1 MTSTAEEA
9 SYGEQSE
16 RALRGHRG
24 AAVTLYMPDGLQWLA
39 WVAGTTWPEGDEDAA
54 WAASEAWK
62 TASKELEALLAG
74 IDEAKRVTVSAYP
87 QGEGGAAMGARYDV
101 LRTGDQSLEAL
112 SKLMSTVGDSAFDM
126 GTEIQA
132 TKITVIV
139 TLAWLAL
146 EILWAWLFPPTAPA
160 VEAAAIT
167 TTRSFLK
174 VFEDFVQK
182 IIMNIATRLRAPTVK
197 RHFWSRAVQL
207 RPVLPTAK
215 GYGVYGAR
223 AIEAAAITGT
233 INGAVQV
240 GQLADGKRRHFNG
253 GEFGLSIL
261 AGVAGMI
268 PGREVG
274 RYLGKAIDKAAGK
287 NLDNV
292 FGRVGR
298 GVVIG
303 GVSGAVGTAF
313 GNVAAGAVTG
323 DWSSFSSGAGW
334 VGGIARGGMVG
345 GARGGFA
352 LGTPIPPG
360 RGDIRSYVWMPKP
373 STGNTGRPPVQDG
386 SSTGTSGSR
395 PGSTA
400 TGASASVPSG
410 RPTPAPS
417 TVAGSTGT
425 PAGPAPHPTGSTA
438 GGSHP
443 PSEIGGG
450 ASTHSGRGDGVSS
463 SSGSGD
469 SVYHDAS
476 SHYSGSGQSSR
487 PATPD
492 SVSSSASGHSVYHD
506 ATSHYSGSGQS
517 SRPATPDS
525 VGTGSGQTVYHETA
539 GSYSSSPADSTSGY
553 SAGSGA
559 GRSGHFT
566 GRPPTSW
573 ESSVDGWGS
582 TGGPPPTPGGH
593 TPPATPGGGPR
604 PAGSQV
610 TGGSGTHGN
619 PIATG
624 ADEPFL
630 GEGKDVRG
638 KPRPKQWPSV
648 EPLPGP
654 YTPPAGGASEPKD
667 WLPGAPSPAAGA
679 QAATADPEQV
689 DVPFT
694 L

>member
-1 MTSTAEEA
+1 MTIYLPE
-9 SYGEQSE
+9 
-16 RALRGHRG
+16 
-24 AAVTLYMPDGLQWLA
+24 GLQWLA
-39 WVAGTTWPEGDEDAA
+39 WVAGTTWPKGDEDAA
-54 WAASEAWK
+54 WAASEAWR

-74 IDEAKRVTVSAYP
+74 IDEAAQATVAAYP
-87 QGEGGAAMGARYDV
+87 QGEGGTAMGARYDV

-112 SKLMSTVGDSAFDM
+112 AKLMSTVGDSAFDM

-182 IIMNIATRLRAPTVK
+182 IITNIAARLGAPTVQ
-197 RHFWSRAVQL
+197 RHFWTRAVQL

-240 GQLADGKRRHFNG
+240 GQLAAGKRRHFNG

-261 AGVAGMI
+261 AGVAGVI
-268 PGREVG
+268 PGREFG
-274 RYLGKAIDKAAGK
+274 RYLGKGIDKAAGK

-303 GVSGAVGTAF
+303 GASGAVGTAF

-323 DWSSFSSGAGW
+323 DWSSFASGAGW
-334 VGGIARGGMVG
+334 VGGIARGGLVG

-373 STGNTGRPPVQDG
+373 STGNIGRTPDG

-395 PGSTA
+395 PGSTTA
-400 TGASASVPSG
+400 GASASANSG
-410 RPTPAPS
+410 RPAPTPS
-417 TVAGSTGT
+417 VVAGSTGT
-425 PAGPAPHPTGSTA
+425 PPGPPPHPTGSVSGAPPGGPRPASEVAA
-438 GGSHP
+438 GSA
-443 PSEIGGG
+443 
-450 ASTHSGRGDGVSS
+450 ASTHSGHGDGVSS
-463 SSGSGD
+463 SGSSGHT
-469 SVYHDAS
+469 VYHDATGG
-476 SHYSGSGQSSR
+476 YSGGGQSSRPVTPDSVSTGSGQTVYHDATSGYSGGGQSSR

-492 SVSSSASGHSVYHD
+492 SVSTESGRTVYHD
-506 ATSHYSGSGQS
+506 AAGTFSGSS
-517 SRPATPDS
+517 SS
-525 VGTGSGQTVYHETA
+525 TGSSSGQ
-539 GSYSSSPADSTSGY
+539 
-553 SAGSGA
+553 
-559 GRSGHFT
+559 SGHFT

-582 TGGPPPTPGGH
+582 NGGPPPGNIGSGLPAGTPLPPPAPGG
-593 TPPATPGGGPR
+593 TPPATSSSSSHTPPPGSGPR
-604 PAGSQV
+604 PAGPQV
-610 TGGSGTHGN
+610 SGPAGTHGN
-619 PIATG
+619 PIATS

-654 YTPPAGGASEPKD
+654 YTPPPGGASQSDD
-667 WLPGAPSPAAGA
+667 WLPGAPAPGPAA
-679 QAATADPEQV
+679 QAATAGPEDV

-694 L
+694 I

>member
-1 MTSTAEEA
+1 MTI
-9 SYGEQSE
+9 
-16 RALRGHRG
+16 
-24 AAVTLYMPDGLQWLA
+24 YMPEGLQWLA
-39 WVAGTTWPEGDEDAA
+39 WVAGTTWPKGDEDAA

-74 IDEAKRVTVSAYP
+74 IDEAEQATVAAYP

-112 SKLMSTVGDSAFDM
+112 AKLMSTVGDSAFDM

-182 IIMNIATRLRAPTVK
+182 IITNIAARLGAPTVK
-197 RHFWSRAVQL
+197 RHFWTRAAQL

-240 GQLADGKRRHFNG
+240 GQLAAGKRRHFNG

-261 AGVAGMI
+261 AGVAGVI
-268 PGREVG
+268 PGREFG
-274 RYLGKAIDKAAGK
+274 RYLGKGIDKAAGK

-303 GVSGAVGTAF
+303 GASGAVGTAF

-334 VGGIARGGMVG
+334 VGGIARGGLVG

-386 SSTGTSGSR
+386 SSTGTGTGRSGSTT
-395 PGSTA
+395 GS
-400 TGASASVPSG
+400 SASVPSG
-410 RPTPAPS
+410 RASQAAS

-425 PAGPAPHPTGSTA
+425 PAGPAPHPTGSTS
-438 GGSHP
+438 GGSRP
-443 PSEIGGG
+443 PSGVVGGG
-450 ASTHSGRGDGVSS
+450 VASTHSGRDDGVSS
-463 SSGSGD
+463 SGGSGHT
-469 SVYHDAS
+469 VYHDATS
-476 SHYSGSGQSSR
+476 QYSGGGPSSR

-492 SVSSSASGHSVYHD
+492 SVSTGSGPSVYHSAVSTISSSSSSSGGSASGYTTGSS
-506 ATSHYSGSGQS
+506 AGQSGQ
-517 SRPATPDS
+517 
-525 VGTGSGQTVYHETA
+525 
-539 GSYSSSPADSTSGY
+539 
-553 SAGSGA
+553 
-559 GRSGHFT
+559 FT

-582 TGGPPPTPGGH
+582 TGGPPPGNTGSGFPGGAPLPPVPH
-593 TPPATPGGGPR
+593 GPTLPATPAPSGHTAPPPPPGGGPR
-604 PAGSQV
+604 PSGSQV
-610 TGGSGTHGN
+610 TGTSGTHGN
-619 PIATG
+619 PIATS

-654 YTPPAGGASEPKD
+654 FTPPPGGASQPND
-667 WLPGAPSPAAGA
+667 WLPGAASPGSGA
-679 QAATADPEQV
+679 QAGAAGSEEV

>member
-1 MTSTAEEA
+1 MTI
-9 SYGEQSE
+9 
-16 RALRGHRG
+16 
-24 AAVTLYMPDGLQWLA
+24 YMPEGLQWLA
-39 WVAGTTWPEGDEDAA
+39 WVAGTTWPKGDEDAA

-74 IDEAKRVTVSAYP
+74 IDEAKSATVSAYP

-112 SKLMSTVGDSAFDM
+112 AKLMSTVGDSAFDM

-182 IIMNIATRLRAPTVK
+182 IITNIAARLGAPTVQ
-197 RHFWSRAVQL
+197 RHFWTRAVQL

-240 GQLADGKRRHFNG
+240 GQLAAGKRRHFNG

-261 AGVAGMI
+261 AGVAGVI
-268 PGREVG
+268 PGREFG
-274 RYLGKAIDKAAGK
+274 RYLGKGIDKVAGK

-303 GVSGAVGTAF
+303 GASGAVGTAF

-323 DWSSFSSGAGW
+323 DWSSFASGAGW
-334 VGGIARGGMVG
+334 VGGIARGGAVG

-373 STGNTGRPPVQDG
+373 STGNTGRQPDG
-386 SSTGTSGSR
+386 SSTGTGGSR
-395 PGSTA
+395 QGSA
-400 TGASASVPSG
+400 TGASAGVPSG
-410 RPTPAPS
+410 RSSPAPS
-417 TVAGSTGT
+417 LLAGSTGT
-425 PAGPAPHPTGSTA
+425 QPHPAGSTSGAPL
-438 GGSHP
+438 GGSRP
-443 PSEIGGG
+443 ASEVAVGSA
-450 ASTHSGRGDGVSS
+450 ASIHSGRGDDVS
-463 SSGSGD
+463 SSGSTSGHT
-469 SVYHDAS
+469 VYHDAAS
-476 SHYSGSGQSSR
+476 GYSGGGQSSR

-492 SVSSSASGHSVYHD
+492 SVSTGSGQTVYHD
-506 ATSHYSGSGQS
+506 AASGYSGGGQS

-525 VGTGSGQTVYHETA
+525 VGTGSGQTVYHDA
-539 GSYSSSPADSTSGY
+539 ASPFSGSSSSTGSTA
-553 SAGSGA
+553 STGSGQ
-559 GRSGHFT
+559 SGHFT

-582 TGGPPPTPGGH
+582 NGGRPPGDT
-593 TPPATPGGGPR
+593 
-604 PAGSQV
+604 
-610 TGGSGTHGN
+610 GSG
-619 PIATG
+619 
-624 ADEPFL
+624 F
-630 GEGKDVRG
+630 
-638 KPRPKQWPSV
+638 
-648 EPLPGP
+648 
-654 YTPPAGGASEPKD
+654 PA
-667 WLPGAPSPAAGA
+667 
-679 QAATADPEQV
+679 
-689 DVPFT
+689 
-694 L
+694 

>member
-1 MTSTAEEA
+1 M
-9 SYGEQSE
+9 
-16 RALRGHRG
+16 
-24 AAVTLYMPDGLQWLA
+24 TLYMPDGLQWLA

-87 QGEGGAAMGARYDV
+87 EGEGGAAMGERYDV

-112 SKLMSTVGDSAFDM
+112 AKLMSTVGDSAFDM

-215 GYGVYGAR
+215 GYGVYGTR

-274 RYLGKAIDKAAGK
+274 RYLGKGIDKAAGK

-386 SSTGTSGSR
+386 SSTGASGSR

-425 PAGPAPHPTGSTA
+425 PAGPAPHPTGSAA
-438 GGSHP
+438 GGSRP

-450 ASTHSGRGDGVSS
+450 ASTHSGRGDGASS
-463 SSGSGD
+463 SSGSGH
-469 SVYHDAS
+469 SVYHDARS
-476 SHYSGSGQSSR
+476 QYSGSGQSSR

-492 SVSSSASGHSVYHD
+492 SVSSSASGHSVYYD
-506 ATSHYSGSGQS
+506 ATSQYGGSGQS

-525 VGTGSGQTVYHETA
+525 VGTGSGQPVYHETA
-539 GSYSSSPADSTSGY
+539 GSYSSSPAGSTSGY

-559 GRSGHFT
+559 GPSGHFT

-582 TGGPPPTPGGH
+582 TGGPPPTPSGH

-654 YTPPAGGASEPKD
+654 FTPPAGGASEPKD
-667 WLPGAPSPAAGA
+667 WLPGAPAPGAGA
-679 QAATADPEQV
+679 QAAAADPELV